1 MYYKDKERAAMGTR
15 KLMTISLPTPLLK
28 MAETVAAEENRTK
41 SELLREA
48 LRFYVE
54 TRDVRKK
61 ASREQLFALI
71 GKVQSRTRP
80 TPSREIRT
88 LVRKA
93 VGAARRQRRLSR
105 A

>member
-1 MYYKDKERAAMGTR
+1 MYYKNKETAGMGTR
-15 KLMTISLPTPLLK
+15 KLMTISLPPPLLK
-28 MAETVAAEENRTK
+28 KAEEVAQEENRTK

-54 TRDVRKK
+54 TKDVRKK

-71 GKVQSRTRP
+71 GQIQSRTHG

-88 LVRKA
+88 LVREA
-93 VGAARRQRRLSR
+93 IGAARRQRRLSH